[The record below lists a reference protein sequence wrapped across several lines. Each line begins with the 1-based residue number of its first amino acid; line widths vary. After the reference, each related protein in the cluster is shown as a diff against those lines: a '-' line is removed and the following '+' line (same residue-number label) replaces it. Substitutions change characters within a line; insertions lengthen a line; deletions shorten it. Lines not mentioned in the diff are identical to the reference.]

1 MRATAKSV
9 NAIMEIRRMPVIPYT
24 LRVTCLWREFALHTT
39 LSAHQTEKRHMK
51 RSRWITIAVVAVVI
65 ALFFYMSTA
74 HATQECT
81 VCVEFQGHSNCATG
95 AGATAAEAT
104 ETAHST
110 ACGPVASGMNET
122 IACGNRAPVSVQCR
136 SRRG

>member
-1 MRATAKSV
+1 
-9 NAIMEIRRMPVIPYT
+9 MPVIPYT
-24 LRVTCLWREFALHTT
+24 LRELCLWREFGLLAT
-39 LSAHQTEKRHMK
+39 LSAHRTKRHMK
-51 RSRWITIAVVAVVI
+51 RSRWITLAVVAAVI

-74 HATQECT
+74 RANQECT
-81 VCVEFQGHSNCATG
+81 VCVEFQGRSNCATA
-95 AGATAAEAT
+95 AGSTAAEAT

-136 SRRG
+136 NRRG

>member
-1 MRATAKSV
+1 
-9 NAIMEIRRMPVIPYT
+9 
-24 LRVTCLWREFALHTT
+24 
-39 LSAHQTEKRHMK
+39 MK
-51 RSRWITIAVVAVVI
+51 RSRWITIAVVAAVI
-65 ALFFYMSTA
+65 ALFFYMTTA
-74 HATQECT
+74 HANEECT
-81 VCVEFQGHSNCATG
+81 VCVEFQGRSNCATA

-110 ACGPVASGMNET
+110 ACGPVARGMNET